1 MQRLFSELKN
11 FVFKNLMAFVVL
23 AVSLFLLVLVLL
35 WVTLLALWLGNSFTS
50 PQLAQMTVLVCTVLA
65 TIAVVVIVLWFVNR
79 ARLDRA
85 KAAAAETE
93 LAKNLVVVNNYRQ
106 AVLDYEAARNGK
118 R

>member
-23 AVSLFLLVLVLL
+23 AVSLFLVVLVLL
-35 WVTLLALWLGNSFTS
+35 WVTLLALWLGSSFTS
-50 PQLAQMTVLVCTVLA
+50 PALAQMTVLVCTVLV
-65 TIAVVVIVLWFVNR
+65 TIVSVVVLIWFVSK

-85 KAAAAETE
+85 KAAAAEAE

>member
-23 AVSLFLLVLVLL
+23 AVSLFLVVLVLL
-35 WVTLLALWLGNSFTS
+35 WVTLVALWLGNSFTS
-50 PQLAQMTVLVCTVLA
+50 PKLAQMTLVVCTVLV
-65 TIAVVVIVLWFVNR
+65 TVAVVVVLIWFLSKV
-79 ARLDRA
+79 RLDRA
-85 KAAAAETE
+85 KAAAAEAE